1 MVLDGN
7 KIRKATSSDS
17 ASSIIGVISGNPSVV
32 GDSAEL
38 RWQGKWELDDFNR
51 RQTEERDVWE
61 WKDKDGY
68 HSYESNK
75 VPEDITVPS
84 DKTVK
89 KITNDKHSSSYDESK
104 KDDYVPRSQRK
115 EWDAVGL
122 MGKLRMLKGQPTG
135 DRWIKMRDISD
146 TVEEWLVR

>member
-51 RQTEERDVWE
+51 RQTEEVEVWE
-61 WKDKDGY
+61 W
-68 HSYESNK
+68 
-75 VPEDITVPS
+75 T
-84 DKTVK
+84 T
-89 KITNDKHSSSYDESK
+89 
-104 KDDYVPRSQRK
+104 
-115 EWDAVGL
+115 
-122 MGKLRMLKGQPTG
+122 
-135 DRWIKMRDISD
+135 
-146 TVEEWLVR
+146 